1 MHEPLFTIIIHYEPL
16 LTVIVHYEPLLTI
29 IIHYEPLLSMINH
42 WTTVAKKQHSNQQE
56 KTWDL
61 LSCCTMQ
68 HMPAGTIDSPGGGWT
83 VKP

>member
-1 MHEPLFTIIIHYEPL
+1 
-16 LTVIVHYEPLLTI
+16 
-29 IIHYEPLLSMINH
+29 MINH

-68 HMPAGTIDSPGGGWT
+68 HMPAGPLTHRVEGEQWSR
-83 VKP
+83 KQR